1 MSLMEQMDA
10 RQLLAVL
17 LDGAAAQAVD
27 VGVGDLH
34 VVQAFWLGQPTV
46 WVCFD
51 YGASQGS
58 IGVQEAQQL
67 VASLRH
73 AQQQRARVVFVMES
87 GGIRVTDST
96 AGIAS
101 FRHVIR
107 AAAQARLA
115 GVRMLAVVGRCA
127 FGGAS
132 ILACICEG
140 CVVFPHSI
148 LAMSGPR
155 LLTHEMGEGIWNARD
170 ANVVAQWLGGA
181 ARARASGRFDL
192 VHDVPACRA
201 ALATWAES
209 APLRPAPE
217 RDGMAGPEPQP
228 TQEPAEPPGPPGPGL
243 MACGQA
249 LLQPSDAQAAG
260 WERLSAQVY
269 RLRAAVAPGVHV
281 LALEAPEGA
290 RVRDVAVLMQQL
302 QALRPRLASGAVQAK
317 LLIVLDAQ
325 SHAARLEDEQAAF
338 SVALA
343 DLVLLLHVMRREGVQ
358 VQLRVTGRC
367 GGGIFAALSAGVGE
381 VVMEPSARLVVLP
394 RAALAALGKQ
404 ESPEAGSAQMALAVG
419 VVDRVLERDASGL
432 DAAWA

>member
-1 MSLMEQMDA
+1 MSLMAQMDA
-10 RQLLAVL
+10 RQLLAGL

-27 VGVGDLH
+27 VGAGDLH
-34 VVQAFWLGQPTV
+34 VVQAPWLGQPTV

-73 AQQQRARVVFVMES
+73 AQQRHARVVFVMES

-115 GVRMLAVVGRCA
+115 GMRMLAVVGRCA

-132 ILACICEG
+132 ILACICER

-170 ANVVAQWLGGA
+170 ASVVAQWLGGA

-201 ALATWAES
+201 ALATWAGS
-209 APLRPAPE
+209 APLPPAPE
-217 RDGMAGPEPQP
+217 SDGMACPELPP
-228 TQEPAEPPGPPGPGL
+228 AQELAASLGQPGPGL

-249 LLQPSDAQAAG
+249 LLQPLDAQAAG

-338 SVALA
+338 SVVLA

-419 VVDRVLERDASGL
+419 VVDRVLEHDASGL